1 MEREEWATGAEP
13 TENVALR
20 TPSKQE
26 PRGLSEAHLHGAGVP
41 WEQPKT
47 PGHGP
52 DSRMA
57 ADTPR
62 GGALMQP
69 STGPCLRTGS
79 GGNGDW
85 KDSEAAPRLQHT
97 HGISAE
103 RDALNKAAV
112 IQPGTFCS

>member
-13 TENVALR
+13 TENVTLR

-52 DSRMA
+52 DSRTA
-57 ADTPR
+57 ADPPR
-62 GGALMQP
+62 GGALVQP
-69 STGPCLRTGS
+69 STGPCLRWQQGLEGQS
-79 GGNGDW
+79 
-85 KDSEAAPRLQHT
+85 KAASRLQHT

-103 RDALNKAAV
+103 WDALNKAAV